1 MSDDTPDRDGQRQQA
16 AHRDLPASAVFR
28 EVLRSRL
35 VRFALLVAVLG
46 GGLWVYGAATRSPA
60 APASTR
66 AATPEP
72 DGGAAG
78 LVNGLQ
84 STSPLSSSVPAS
96 VSEAPDA
103 EANGLAESL
112 GPKLAGGG
120 VSFVGA
126 YGLGWL
132 FRRFLKLAA
141 ILTGLGIAGV
151 AGLSGLG
158 VLSDDDLAKVRGGL
172 DRGGTWV
179 QDNAGAFKDRALA
192 VLPSSAAALGGL
204 FVGFRRK

>member
-1 MSDDTPDRDGQRQQA
+1 MSDDTPDRDGQRQRA

-28 EVLRSRL
+28 EALRSRL
-35 VRFALLVAVLG
+35 VRLALLVAVLG
-46 GGLWVYGAATRSPA
+46 GGLWAYGAATRTPS
-60 APASTR
+60 APARASTP
-66 AATPEP
+66 ASN
-72 DGGAAG
+72 GGDPAG
-78 LVNGLQ
+78 PVNGLQ
-84 STSPLSSSVPAS
+84 ASSPHAVQEARAARD
-96 VSEAPDA
+96 SEAG
-103 EANGLAESL
+103 GLAESL
-112 GPKLAGGG
+112 GPRLAGGG

-141 ILTGLGIAGV
+141 ILTGLGVAGV

-158 VLSDDDLAKVRGGL
+158 LLSEDDTAKVRDKLSDGGA
-172 DRGGTWV
+172 WV
-179 QDNAGAFKDRALA
+179 HDHAGAFKDRTLA

>member
-1 MSDDTPDRDGQRQQA
+1 MSDDKPKREKQREQA
-16 AHRDLPASAVFR
+16 ARQDLPARAVFR

-35 VRFALLVAVLG
+35 VKVALLIALVG
-46 GGLWVYGAATRSPA
+46 GGLWVYGAATRETRPA
-60 APASTR
+60 PS
-66 AATPEP
+66 AAQSQS
-72 DGGAAG
+72 GVAG
-78 LVNGLQ
+78 LVQGLQ
-84 STSPLSSSVPAS
+84 ANSPEPVQEVLV
-96 VSEAPDA
+96 DD
-103 EANGLAESL
+103 GLAESL

-141 ILTGLGIAGV
+141 ILTGLGVAGV
-151 AGLSGLG
+151 AGLSSLG
-158 VLSDDDLAKVRGGL
+158 VLSEDDVDKVRGGL
-172 DRGGTWV
+172 DRGGAWV
-179 QDNAGAFKDRALA
+179 QENAGAFKERAMA